1 MPDPVFDRESFNR
14 LDRSTQE
21 ATADAVGAM
30 KTAADA
36 GALLGDANFDQ
47 YRAMGAYANAA
58 GKALVGL
65 AALTLAALALAACE
79 VGNGKIT
86 VSMPNPNKD
95 PNAPKFDTVGEFERF
110 AYSDL
115 YTGCVKF
122 HEVEACEKM
131 RSGGVE
137 GDLYERNYLVHLRDL
152 YARRCGRGD
161 DDGCF
166 RMSRLLRDIG
176 QLGPSDSRIDD
187 GDRLWWRSCL
197 LEQQSGN
204 QSGDSCKIVFGQGQ
218 YSLERDRDG
227 SRAEALRADHHAG
240 GQEGLLARVTD
251 GAVVGMV
258 PDIAPDDVRYEPPAT
273 DAPANDMEEN

>member
-1 MPDPVFDRESFNR
+1 MPDPVFDRESFDR
-14 LDRSTQE
+14 LDRSSQE

-36 GALLGDANFDQ
+36 GMLLGDANFDQ

-58 GKALVGL
+58 GKALVG
-65 AALTLAALALAACE
+65 LAALALAACE

-95 PNAPKFDTVGEFERF
+95 PNAPKFDTVEEFERF

-137 GDLYERNYLVHLRDL
+137 GDLYERNYLVHLRDI

-161 DDGCF
+161 DKACY

-218 YSLERDRDG
+218 FSPEHDRDG
-227 SRAEALRADHHAG
+227 SRAEALRTDHRAG

-251 GAVVGMV
+251 GAVAGTM
-258 PDIAPDDVRYEPPAT
+258 PDIDPDDVRYTPPADSDT
-273 DAPANDMEEN
+273 EEN